1 MQRIARGRDEQG
13 VAPIIAEILLVA
25 MSVTL
30 AGTVMLMSD
39 NLMSQSI
46 PSSPY
51 VAFLPAQV
59 DGGIASLEVAAA
71 SSAAPITNYQA
82 RLETGSASSPALPLG
97 ASGAPMN
104 TTLGGAVY
112 TVTWTAGA
120 APGLLTGGSRF
131 RISAADGPLPAG
143 TYTFLLVWRGTT
155 VAATVTFTV

>member
-71 SSAAPITNYQA
+71 SSAAPITNYRA
-82 RLETGSASSPALPLG
+82 RLETASASTHST
-97 ASGAPMN
+97 SGPTCA
-104 TTLGGAVY
+104 
-112 TVTWTAGA
+112 
-120 APGLLTGGSRF
+120 
-131 RISAADGPLPAG
+131 
-143 TYTFLLVWRGTT
+143 
-155 VAATVTFTV
+155 